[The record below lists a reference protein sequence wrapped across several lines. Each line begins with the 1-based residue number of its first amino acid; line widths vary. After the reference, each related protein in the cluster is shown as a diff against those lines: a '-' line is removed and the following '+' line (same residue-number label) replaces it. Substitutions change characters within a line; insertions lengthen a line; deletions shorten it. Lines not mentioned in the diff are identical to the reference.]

1 MKISSLMV
9 LGLAGLSVAALAD
22 DSAKIKTPWLL
33 RVRALELV
41 PANQS
46 VAFSAA
52 GTNFPTNAISLNTKT
67 FPEFDVSYFFTKN
80 IATELV
86 LTYPQQQD
94 VYLAGAGKIGTLTH
108 LPPSLLFQY
117 HYPIDKCPVTPYA
130 GVGFNYTRIT
140 ATNLNA
146 AGIPLDLNRDSFG
159 LAYGVGLDYNL
170 NDRWVVNLDFKHVTI
185 NSSVV
190 VQGTGALVTNVGVNP
205 NLYSFGVG
213 YRF

>member
-1 MKISSLMV
+1 MKISSLIV
-9 LGLAGLSVAALAD
+9 LSLVGVSAVAFASD
-22 DSAKIKTPWLL
+22 ETPNKTPWLV
-33 RVRALELV
+33 RVRALNLV

-52 GTNFPTNAISLNTKT
+52 GTNFPTNAISLNNKT

-80 IATELV
+80 FATELV

-94 VYLAGAGKIGTLTH
+94 VSLTGVGKIGTLTH

-117 HYPIDKCPVTPYA
+117 HYPIEKCPVTPYA
-130 GVGFNYTRIT
+130 GIGFNYTRVT
-140 ATNLNA
+140 STNLNA

-159 LAYGVGLDYNL
+159 LAYGIGVDYNL

-185 NSSVV
+185 NTSVV

-205 NLYSFGVG
+205 NLYSIGIG

>member
-1 MKISSLMV
+1 MKISSLIV
-9 LGLAGLSVAALAD
+9 LGLVGVSAVAFAGD
-22 DSAKIKTPWLL
+22 DAKIKTPWLV

-80 IATELV
+80 ISTELV
-86 LTYPQQQD
+86 LTYPQQQN
-94 VYLAGAGKIGTLTH
+94 VSLQGVGKIGTLTH

-117 HYPIDKCPVTPYA
+117 HYPIDKCPVEPYA

-146 AGIPLDLNRDSFG
+146 AGIPLDLDRDSFG
-159 LAYGVGLDYNL
+159 FAYGIGLDYKI
-170 NDRWVVNLDFKHVTI
+170 NDRWVANLDFKHVTI

-205 NLYSFGVG
+205 NLYSIGIG